1 MAIISSLPNCTSE
14 QPLDDQLT
22 NRIAKF
28 LLGRPGN
35 RATESVADCALAS
48 GIGLVRDQNQDAALI
63 VKARY
68 GSGPDRDF
76 DLAVVC
82 DGLGG
87 MQHGGEASALGLSV
101 FVSRVVRFSRFPM
114 DNRLLNG
121 VVEANDRLFGAF
133 RGDGGT
139 TLSAVAVGRNG
150 LATIC
155 HVGDSRVYAIG
166 DNSVRQLTHDDTL
179 QAALQK
185 KPDSTNVQRDTRL
198 LQFVGM
204 GADLEAQLFKFN
216 PSGVKTYLL
225 TSDGAH
231 DIPLSFLQRV
241 VYAARSNSDLARK
254 LVQLSEILGGFDN
267 ATAVTLPALLPENS
281 ERPSEGLD
289 LQLISAWGQLAIWIP
304 QLADEKR
311 GAPPPPGSPAKP
323 PPPPADN
330 PQESP
335 APASQQMPSQ
345 KPKRTKITKKKK
357 RSTSSDELPLVEPLT
372 IHFPPDDET

>member
-1 MAIISSLPNCTSE
+1 M
-14 QPLDDQLT
+14 DDQLT

-87 MQHGGEASALGLSV
+87 MQHGGEASALALSA

-114 DNRLLNG
+114 DNRLMNG

-150 LATIC
+150 SATIC

-166 DNSVRQLTHDDTL
+166 DNIVRQLTHDDTL

-185 KPDSTNVQRDTRL
+185 KANSTNLQRDTRL

-204 GADLEAQLFKFN
+204 GTDLEAQLFQID

-241 VYAARSNSDLARK
+241 VHAARSNSDLARK

-311 GAPPPPGSPAKP
+311 GAPPLPGAPVQP
-323 PPPPADN
+323 LPPPADN
-330 PQESP
+330 HQEFP
-335 APASQQMPSQ
+335 APVSQQKELSQ
-345 KPKRTKITKKKK
+345 KSKRTKNSKKKK
-357 RSTSSDELPLVEPLT
+357 RSTSSHELPLVEPLT
-372 IHFPPDDET
+372 IQFPPDDET

>member
-1 MAIISSLPNCTSE
+1 M
-14 QPLDDQLT
+14 DDQLT

-28 LLGRPGN
+28 LLSRPGN
-35 RATESVADCALAS
+35 RASESVADCALAS
-48 GIGLVRDQNQDAALI
+48 SIGLVRDQNQDAALI

-87 MQHGGEASALGLSV
+87 MRHGAEASASGLSA
-101 FVSRVVRFSRFPM
+101 FVSRVVRFSRLPM
-114 DNRLLNG
+114 ENRLLNG
-121 VVEANDRLFGAF
+121 IVEANDRIFGAF

-150 LATIC
+150 SAMIC

-185 KPDSTNVQRDTRL
+185 KADSTNVQRDTRL

-254 LVQLSEILGGFDN
+254 LVQLSEILGGLDN
-267 ATAVTLPALLPENS
+267 ATAVTLPAFLPENS

-289 LQLISAWGQLAIWIP
+289 LQLVSAWGQLAIWIP

-311 GAPPPPGSPAKP
+311 GAQPPLGSPVQA
-323 PPPPADN
+323 PPPADDSRE
-330 PQESP
+330 QP
-335 APASQQMPSQ
+335 APAPQQQGPSQ
-345 KPKRTKITKKKK
+345 KSKRTKSSKKKK
-357 RSTSSDELPLVEPLT
+357 RSASSGELPLVEPLT
-372 IHFPPDDET
+372 IQFPPDDET